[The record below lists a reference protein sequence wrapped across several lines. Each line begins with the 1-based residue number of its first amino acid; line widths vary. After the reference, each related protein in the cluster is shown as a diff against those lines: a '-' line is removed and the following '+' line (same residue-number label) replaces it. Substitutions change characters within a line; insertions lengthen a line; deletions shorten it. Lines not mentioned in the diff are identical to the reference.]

1 MLENKIAI
9 VTGGSTGIGYGIC
22 NLFAKEKA
30 TVVMCGITEASAKE
44 GANKLILENKDAR
57 IVPRKLDIT
66 KAEEVSNFMESIYK
80 EFGKID
86 ILVNNAGVCFAKS
99 LLDTTEED
107 FINLMNVNTNGTFR
121 CTKEAVKYMK
131 ETGGSIINTS
141 SMVGT
146 YGSPNQVAYTASKF
160 AINGITK
167 SCAKELGKYNIRVNA
182 VAPGVV
188 KTKMTEDNVNDEMEG
203 YLKRMT
209 PLGRAAI
216 PSDLAGTYLYLASDL
231 SKFTTGAIIAVD
243 GGLVL

>member
-9 VTGGSTGIGYGIC
+9 VTGGSTGIGYEIC

-66 KAEEVSNFMESIYK
+66 KTEEVSNFMESIYK

-107 FINLMNVNTNGTFR
+107 FINLMNVNT
-121 CTKEAVKYMK
+121 
-131 ETGGSIINTS
+131 
-141 SMVGT
+141 MV
-146 YGSPNQVAYTASKF
+146 PLDV
-160 AINGITK
+160 
-167 SCAKELGKYNIRVNA
+167 
-182 VAPGVV
+182 
-188 KTKMTEDNVNDEMEG
+188 
-203 YLKRMT
+203 LKR
-209 PLGRAAI
+209 L
-216 PSDLAGTYLYLASDL
+216 L
-231 SKFTTGAIIAVD
+231 SI
-243 GGLVL
+243 

>member
-9 VTGGSTGIGYGIC
+9 VTGGSTGIGYEIC

-66 KAEEVSNFMESIYK
+66 KTEEVSNFMESIYK

-188 KTKMTEDNVNDEMEG
+188 KTKMTEDNVNAEMEG

-216 PSDLAGTYLYLASDL
+216 PSDLVGTYLYLASDL